1 MKKTLFLS
9 LAFLVSCVNTHS
21 IIAESKTEFEKSDIV
36 DLDNPDAHSEQIISE
51 TQARFLAIYIQLL
64 EKNETQAARL
74 ACALAMQLQNSEK
87 DIEQEL
93 YEKLCQYISIKF
105 FENSEGNQAEEV
117 EEKSMQFSINITIQA
132 KED

>member
-9 LAFLVSCVNTHS
+9 LAFLVSCVDTHS

-51 TQARFLAIYIQLL
+51 TQARLLAIYIQLL

-74 ACALAMQLQNSEK
+74 ACALAMQLQDSEK
-87 DIEQEL
+87 NIEQEL

-105 FENSEGNQAEEV
+105 FEESKSSETEEL
-117 EEKSMQFSINITIQA
+117 EENIIQISIKITIQA
-132 KED
+132 EED

>member
-9 LAFLVSCVNTHS
+9 LAFLVSCVDTHS

-51 TQARFLAIYIQLL
+51 TQAYLLAIYIQLL

-105 FENSEGNQAEEV
+105 FEESKSSETAEL
-117 EEKSMQFSINITIQA
+117 EENTIQISINITIQA
-132 KED
+132 EED